1 MMDTE
6 YLNAGD
12 GRRAPLPRKLEGCED
27 VETPF
32 RIGEYANAITY
43 NPFAGTDESQ
53 YACND
58 RHGNTITPP
67 RWKASPYTLKHA
79 LILWDL
85 RQGHI
90 RIGEDDTTLYK
101 RAIPQGSF
109 DIPNE
114 WVSIGSIEDGYH
126 ISARNRI
133 PGFDRYITLQ
143 CEKLPRVKK
152 GIRFGNSV
160 YQRIHV
166 EGLEDGKITHTVLP
180 DEKIKP
186 DNYNDLEDEAYVITF
201 PDDEYANIDT
211 EKKKELVQEAWK
223 LAKDITLDE
232 HSASNLIRM
241 FANPALEPF
250 KQFSYILYGGGG
262 NGKGVLIGAL
272 EKSFPQYLAKIRA
285 SQLSE
290 GNFNAQQEAHKLI
303 GKLWATDDEA
313 DQIDSKQMTSLKRI
327 STGDPIDAR
336 LIQQNLVTFNPKSTI
351 IIATNE
357 PVITTLTA
365 ASSRRFVFVR
375 MRDGQTRD
383 MLRPLRMFLREWG
396 IYPFMLASCQLW
408 EKSDEAYRDIAIGD
422 VSDLDDEEA
431 WFIAEIM
438 NKGAADPMLD
448 SSHPHR
454 MPRNSA
460 NKLGLRRTCQM
471 KNGEKHNVYVIAD
484 EMRFNVYAEQI
495 LSHMSST
502 TDAKRVAESFKKRT
516 KTLQDQAEHPW
527 DYPLKRNS
535 MTQKTSSATTNSGQ
549 EQASITPEDGSD
561 TLSNTIIG
569 DPNVAK
575 SSDTYDD
582 DTEFDVSPIPGIHK
596 QDGELDKVL
605 KRIEA
610 SHNTNTVEIPPI
622 SPADEETLPEDINL
636 LHALASY
643 EDNSPQPPDQ
653 LTNIPFDNTPP
664 FDETSIPPENIL

>member
-1 MMDTE
+1 MDDTE
-6 YLNAGD
+6 YLNVGD

-27 VETPF
+27 IETPF
-32 RIGEYANAITY
+32 AIGEYANGITY
-43 NPFAGTDESQ
+43 SAFASTDENK
-53 YACND
+53 YVCND
-58 RHGNTITPP
+58 RHGNRITPP
-67 RWKASPYTLKHA
+67 QWKSSPYTLRHA

-90 RIGEDDTTLYK
+90 RLGEDNTTLYM
-101 RAIPQGSF
+101 RVVPYGSF
-109 DIPNE
+109 DVVNE
-114 WVSIGSIEDGYH
+114 WVSVGSIEDGYH
-126 ISARNRI
+126 IPARNRI
-133 PGFDRYITLQ
+133 PGFDRYVILQ
-143 CEKLPRVKK
+143 CKKLPRVKK
-152 GIRFGNSV
+152 GIRFGNAVYKRISV
-160 YQRIHV
+160 K
-166 EGLEDGKITHTVLP
+166 GLEDGKVAYTALP

-186 DNYNDLEDEAYVITF
+186 DNYNDLEDDAYVITF
-201 PDDEYANIDT
+201 PDSEYASVT
-211 EKKKELVQEAWK
+211 SEQKKKIVHEAWH
-223 LAKDITLDE
+223 LAKTITLDE

-272 EKSFPQYLAKIRA
+272 EKAFPEYLAKIRA

-290 GNFNAQQEAHKLI
+290 GSFNAQQEAHKLI

-336 LIQQNLVTFNPKSTI
+336 LVQQNLVTFNPKSTV

-375 MRDGQTRD
+375 MRDGQTREA
-383 MLRPLRMFLREWG
+383 LRPLRMFLREWG

-408 EKSDEAYRDIAIGD
+408 EESDEAYRDIAIGD

-431 WFIAEIM
+431 WFVNEIM
-438 NKGAADPMLD
+438 NKGVADPMTD
-448 SSHPHR
+448 SAHPHR

-460 NKLGLRRTCQM
+460 NKLGIRRTCQLIG
-471 KNGEKHNVYVIAD
+471 NERRNVYVIAD
-484 EMRFNVYAEQI
+484 NKRFNVYAEQM
-495 LSHMSST
+495 LSRTNSSE
-502 TDAKRVAESFKKRT
+502 DAQKIAAGFKKRAE
-516 KTLQDQAEHPW
+516 TLQDQAEHPW
-527 DYPLKRNS
+527 DYPLKRDS
-535 MTQKTSSATTNSGQ
+535 MTQKTSSATTNSEQ
-549 EQASITPEDGSD
+549 EQASITPKDGSD
-561 TLSNTIIG
+561 TLVNTITG

-596 QDGELDKVL
+596 KGGESDKVL

-622 SPADEETLPEDINL
+622 SPADEETLPEDTNL
-636 LHALASY
+636 PQSLTTY
-643 EDNSPQPPDQ
+643 ESAPSQPPDQ